1 MHFLSRP
8 APPPPRWTRKT
19 RHGSS
24 TDHSFRFSS
33 RNCHLFLHL
42 IDGTFFCC
50 RWPGAI
56 GVMTHNA
63 ASLLSNQVGMRTWI
77 SGQCLHF
84 VICWVCFLKVLKV
97 NVTCFTCF
105 ITCFKVVDGF
115 GSLHDFCF
123 HTAIRWLWTCLQILQ
138 ELDLATQ
145 YKHWALR
152 VLIEIYCAFVHL
164 TLVLLGSFSNSG
176 GGSCAKR
183 SMLAFCSW
191 KLTHLKAFKTFPM
204 LSISFDQ
211 RKYISVLREGGSSWN
226 LMPRKCC
233 YLQ

>member
-1 MHFLSRP
+1 
-8 APPPPRWTRKT
+8 
-19 RHGSS
+19 
-24 TDHSFRFSS
+24 
-33 RNCHLFLHL
+33 
-42 IDGTFFCC
+42 
-50 RWPGAI
+50 
-56 GVMTHNA
+56 MTHNA

-138 ELDLATQ
+138 ELDLAIRT
-145 YKHWALR
+145 LR
-152 VLIEIYCAFVHL
+152 TLHVKVLVVLGTPWLKSGKAAIVHL
-164 TLVLLGSFSNSG
+164 RISPWCCWAAFPTLEEAAVPSVPYWPFAPE
-176 GGSCAKR
+176 SCNI
-183 SMLAFCSW
+183 F
-191 KLTHLKAFKTFPM
+191 AFKTFPM

-211 RKYISVLREGGSSWN
+211 RKIHFCPPWRWEQLEPDAEKVLLSTVSKGTILGGGDAFGYVWAILICSPEWN
-226 LMPRKCC
+226 KWYDP
-233 YLQ
+233 Y